1 MMQSNL
7 SLTRTQS
14 VSNGA
19 NDGIIKNF
27 KLQVA
32 LGDSHND
39 DSQWLFGILN
49 AMPLLAGGCL
59 SIFVADPL
67 QDLFLGRRGAVAV
80 AALITVASVIGSSFA
95 QTTAQLLG
103 CRMTLAVA
111 LGAKASIVPIYTA
124 EVSHVLAL
132 TKSKLIAFN

>member
-1 MMQSNL
+1 MQSNL

-14 VSNGA
+14 VSNGS

-27 KLQVA
+27 GLQVS
-32 LGDSHND
+32 LDGSRND
-39 DSQWLFGILN
+39 DQWLFGILN

-95 QTTAQLLG
+95 RTTTQLLG
-103 CRMTLAVA
+103 CRMILSVA